1 MTMRLFDIAAR
12 SGVSISTVS
21 RVINGSAVVSAAKRE
36 RVLSLLEKEK
46 PRPRV
51 RSRKSRRETLGILL
65 LDGAEL
71 NPRVL
76 ITKLYS
82 ILLKLPNRVNLQIL
96 PLGIHV
102 SELEARYFKEELQ
115 GIFILG
121 HGGCSQELLHSLQRM
136 PHVWLNSHFLS
147 QETETVLLGNE
158 FAGRL
163 AARYLLENHCRRP
176 AVVCCTSINP
186 GFKARID
193 GFRFECFS
201 KSVHCVEIPLE
212 LPEGSRG
219 LEHCSSEQLDE
230 RLAALQKGGRFRRL
244 DGIFTPEDRL
254 VALLHCCFRR
264 FHVRHLPRL
273 VSCNYTPEYL
283 DGLYPRPASID
294 LGAKTLVDLA
304 LEELLRQIAGGERTL
319 GARSIIAPPELI
331 PGDPL

>member
-1 MTMRLFDIAAR
+1 MNIRLVDVAVRA
-12 SGVSISTVS
+12 GVSVSTVS
-21 RVINGSAVVSAAKRE
+21 RVINGSAVVSSEKRE
-36 RVLSLLEKEK
+36 RVLSLIEKEK
-46 PRPRV
+46 LRFRV
-51 RSRKSRRETLGILL
+51 RPKKSRWETLGILL
-65 LDGAEL
+65 LDGVEL

-76 ITKLYS
+76 VTKLYS
-82 ILLKLPNRVNLQIL
+82 ILEKLPHRINLQIL
-96 PLGIHV
+96 PLGIHAP
-102 SELEARYFKEELQ
+102 ELEARYFRGELR

-136 PHVWLNSHFLS
+136 PHVWLNSHFLN

-163 AARYLLENHCRRP
+163 AARYLLEHHCRRP
-176 AVVCCTSINP
+176 AVLCCSSINP

-201 KSVHCVEIPLE
+201 RSVHCVEIPLE
-212 LPEGSRG
+212 LPEGCRG
-219 LEHCSSEQLDE
+219 LEYCPAVQVDE
-230 RLAALQKGGRFRRL
+230 HLAALQKAGRFLRL

-254 VALLHCCFRR
+254 TALLHCCFRR
-264 FHVRHLPRL
+264 FHVRHMPRL

-294 LGAKTLVDLA
+294 LGARTLVDLA
-304 LEELLRQIAGGERTL
+304 LEELLRQIAGGERTS